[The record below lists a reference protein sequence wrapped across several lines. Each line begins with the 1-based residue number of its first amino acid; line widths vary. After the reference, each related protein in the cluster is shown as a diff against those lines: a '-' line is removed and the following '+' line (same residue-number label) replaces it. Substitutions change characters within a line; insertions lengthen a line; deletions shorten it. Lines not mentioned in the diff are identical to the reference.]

1 MTHEH
6 QCGEQTRLIA
16 ELSVKSEQNASII
29 DSLKDKLHGAVSE
42 RRATETKLAAAE
54 QKQQDAEQRNRELM
68 GISGRK
74 EDMVQRLQGRVEEVV
89 QEMTSL
95 SAQVEAAKT
104 DGRRQA
110 EQIKDRSSNKVS
122 CELGKK
128 YNSIS
133 LRNNRV
139 HSAKN

>member
-16 ELSVKSEQNASII
+16 ELSMKSEQNAGIM
-29 DSLKDKLHGAVSE
+29 DSLKDRLHEAVAE
-42 RRATETKLAAAE
+42 RRAMETKLGGAE

-89 QEMTSL
+89 QEMASL
-95 SAQVEAAKT
+95 SAQVEAAKAE
-104 DGRRQA
+104 GRRQA
-110 EQIKDRSSNKVS
+110 EQIKERSSNKVS
-122 CELGKK
+122 
-128 YNSIS
+128 
-133 LRNNRV
+133 
-139 HSAKN
+139 